1 MNETYQHPGKWHE
14 NHINPTLIRFDN
26 THFIMS
32 HVIKN
37 LEHNAVYE
45 AIVQAKN
52 KYGWNEVIYAA
63 ICFSSKNDQT
73 FLFLVKIFYIYTYEN
88 KLRT

>member
-14 NHINPTLIRFDN
+14 SHIKLVPQRLGA

-32 HVIKN
+32 YVIKN

-45 AIVQAKN
+45 AIVQASN
-52 KYGWNEVIYAA
+52 GHGWNEVCMWVFVVTLTIP
-63 ICFSSKNDQT
+63 
-73 FLFLVKIFYIYTYEN
+73 
-88 KLRT
+88 

>member
-1 MNETYQHPGKWHE
+1 MRDGIRKVLLIPRNITSLQMNETYQHPGKWHE
-14 NHINPTLIRFDN
+14 FHIKPIPIRIDN

-32 HVIKN
+32 YVIKN

-52 KYGWNEVIYAA
+52 RYGWNEV
-63 ICFSSKNDQT
+63 S
-73 FLFLVKIFYIYTYEN
+73 L
-88 KLRT
+88 